1 MATTKKEPLTGNG
14 IERILSV
21 IDSNTLTAAHKVAYT
36 FKIFGA
42 QRAVTYICEEYS
54 NFQDSKSTF
63 FISDFKLFFNNDFE
77 TAEVWCIIGL
87 TAFSH
92 LLQRKNPLFFN
103 VA

>member
-42 QRAVTYICEEYS
+42 QRAAY
-54 NFQDSKSTF
+54 
-63 FISDFKLFFNNDFE
+63 
-77 TAEVWCIIGL
+77 
-87 TAFSH
+87 
-92 LLQRKNPLFFN
+92 
-103 VA
+103 